1 MHKNVKQEKGYEHKT
16 MVHRVT
22 WENNEAKCKI
32 IVGGGITV
40 GMSLEWKQCVFCK
53 DEQSKCNPPI
63 VGTVDKT
70 SPMWS
75 LQRMVVLPAASRP
88 SMTTYGSQKKKE
100 MGHVRSYEVELII
113 GIPFGIDI
121 AAEKRRARK
130 ISRKKA
136 NNKVEFPNICQ
147 NKETLKLKHQ
157 NWDSYPEGQGQYHSI
172 EVPKPRITEFLSN
185 KITEKRK

>member
-1 MHKNVKQEKGYEHKT
+1 MHKNIKQEKGYEHKT
-16 MVHRVT
+16 IKGQVEPLIHRVT
-22 WENNEAKCKI
+22 WESNEEKCKI

-100 MGHVRSYEVELII
+100 TGYEAELII
-113 GIPFGIDI
+113 GIHS
-121 AAEKRRARK
+121 EQTLQQRREEQGK

-172 EVPKPRITEFLSN
+172 EVPKPRIT
-185 KITEKRK
+185 